1 MPGEKTTAVRV
12 SELRRL
18 GGLDG
23 LPPAKLET
31 LSRHMR
37 ALRLKK
43 GQVLYRPGQPAK
55 HIYCVLDGAIGLS
68 LLGSDGRFVQLG
80 LRAEGEFF
88 GETAV
93 IPGWRRASEAKA
105 LQGSRVGQV
114 DAATFVSKVWDLP
127 WESLTRFAKTLLRPV
142 FLVSLRRSLFLVE
155 QLPDRLALA
164 LWDLMGSGARRARG
178 GLLPSTVTHEE
189 LAAMV
194 GASRP
199 RVSLA
204 LKGLE
209 HAGLFVREGKQ
220 IRVQEK
226 PLRAYLERKYE
237 SLL

>member
-1 MPGEKTTAVRV
+1 MT
-12 SELRRL
+12 
-18 GGLDG
+18 
-23 LPPAKLET
+23 
-31 LSRHMR
+31 

-55 HIYCVLDGAIGLS
+55 HIYCVLHGAVGLS

-80 LRAEGEFF
+80 LRADGEFF
-88 GETAV
+88 GETAL
-93 IPGWRRASEAKA
+93 IPGWRRTSEAKA
-105 LQGSRVGQV
+105 LQDSRVGRV

-127 WESLTRFAKTLLRPV
+127 WESLTRLTKTLLRPV

-164 LWDLMGSGARRARG
+164 LWELLGSGARRAR

-209 HAGLFVREGKQ
+209 HAGLFIREGKQ

>member
-1 MPGEKTTAVRV
+1 MAGEKTTVRV
-12 SELRRL
+12 SELRKL

-23 LPPAKLET
+23 LPPAKLEL
-31 LSRHMR
+31 LSRHMTG
-37 ALRLKK
+37 LRVKK
-43 GQVLYRPGQPAK
+43 GEVLYRPGQPAK

-88 GETAV
+88 GETAL

-105 LQGSRVGQV
+105 LQDSRVGRV

-127 WESLTRFAKTLLRPV
+127 WESLTRLTKTLLRPV

-164 LWDLMGSGARRARG
+164 LWDLLGSEARRAR

-204 LKGLE
+204 LKRLE

-226 PLRAYLERKYE
+226 PLRAYLERRYE

>member
-1 MPGEKTTAVRV
+1 MPSEKTAGVRV

-31 LSRHMR
+31 LSRHMTG
-37 ALRLKK
+37 LRLKK

-55 HIYCVLDGAIGLS
+55 HIYYVLDGAIGLS

-80 LRAEGEFF
+80 LRAAGEFF
-88 GETAV
+88 GETSL
-93 IPGWRRASEAKA
+93 IPGWRRTSEARA
-105 LQGSRVGQV
+105 LEDSRVGQV
-114 DAATFVSKVWDLP
+114 DAAAFVSKVWDLP
-127 WESLTRFAKTLLRPV
+127 WENLATLTKILLRPV
-142 FLVSLRRSLFLVE
+142 LLVSLRRSLFLVE

-164 LWDLMGSGARRARG
+164 LWDLMGSEARRAR

-189 LAAMV
+189 LAAIV

-204 LKGLE
+204 LKRLE

-226 PLRAYLERKYE
+226 PLRAYLERRYE

>member
-1 MPGEKTTAVRV
+1 MTG
-12 SELRRL
+12 
-18 GGLDG
+18 
-23 LPPAKLET
+23 
-31 LSRHMR
+31 
-37 ALRLKK
+37 LRLRK
-43 GQVLYRPGQPAK
+43 GEALYRPGQPAK

-80 LRAEGEFF
+80 LRAGGEFF
-88 GETAV
+88 GETAL

-105 LQGSRVGQV
+105 LQDSRVGQV

-127 WESLTRFAKTLLRPV
+127 WESLARLTKTLLRPV

-164 LWDLMGSGARRARG
+164 LWELLGSEARRARG
-178 GLLPSTVTHEE
+178 LLPSTLTHEE

-204 LKGLE
+204 LKRLE
-209 HAGLFVREGKQ
+209 NAGLFVREGKQ

>member
-1 MPGEKTTAVRV
+1 
-12 SELRRL
+12 L

-23 LPPAKLET
+23 LPPVKLEL
-31 LSRHMR
+31 LSRHMTG
-37 ALRLKK
+37 LRVKK
-43 GQVLYRPGQPAK
+43 GEVLYRPGQPAK

-80 LRAEGEFF
+80 LRAAGEFF
-88 GETAV
+88 GETAL

-105 LQGSRVGQV
+105 LQDSRVGRV

-127 WESLTRFAKTLLRPV
+127 WEGLTGLTKTLLRPV

-164 LWDLMGSGARRARG
+164 LWDLLGSEARRAR

-204 LKGLE
+204 LKRLE
-209 HAGLFVREGKQ
+209 QAGLFVREGKQ

-226 PLRAYLERKYE
+226 SLRAYLERKYE

>member
-1 MPGEKTTAVRV
+1 MRV

-18 GGLDG
+18 NGLER
-23 LPPAKLET
+23 LPLAKLML
-31 LSRHMR
+31 LSRHMT
-37 ALRLKK
+37 ALRVRK
-43 GQVLYRPGQPAK
+43 GEVLYRPGQPAK

-68 LLGSDGRFVQLG
+68 LPGTDGRFVQLG
-80 LRAEGEFF
+80 LRAAGEFF
-88 GETAV
+88 GETALV
-93 IPGWRRASEAKA
+93 PGWRRASEAKA
-105 LQGSRVGQV
+105 LQDSRVGQV

-127 WESLTRFAKTLLRPV
+127 WENFASLTKTLLRPV

-164 LWDLMGSGARRARG
+164 LWELRGVSESRRAR
-178 GLLPSTVTHEE
+178 GLLPSTLTHEE

-199 RVSLA
+199 RVSVA
-204 LKGLE
+204 LKHLE

-220 IRVQEK
+220 IRVQDK
-226 PLRAYLERKYE
+226 PLRAYLERRYE